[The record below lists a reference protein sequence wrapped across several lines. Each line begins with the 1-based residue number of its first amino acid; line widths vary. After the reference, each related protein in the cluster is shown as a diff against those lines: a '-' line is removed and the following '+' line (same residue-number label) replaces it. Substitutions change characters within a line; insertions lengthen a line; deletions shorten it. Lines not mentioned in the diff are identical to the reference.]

1 MWEKIAL
8 SLVTCCFKAIAI
20 LPYRVLYILSDLLY
34 PVVYYLVKYRRKVVR
49 KNLVNSF
56 PEKSVDEIVTIEK
69 KFYRHFCNY
78 FVETIKLLH
87 ISDEEMRRRLEFVN
101 VEVLEKLCQ
110 DGKPVLL
117 YLGHQ
122 GNWEYVTSIML
133 WLTGDM
139 VGCQTYHPLS
149 NKVMDKF
156 FLRLRSRF
164 NTLSVSQKQ
173 TLRLVLTLLK
183 EGKQPILGLIADQRP
198 RRKFATTWMR
208 FLNQPTPLIT
218 GGETMG
224 ERIGANYVYGS
235 MTCVKRGYYKMTI
248 QPIEPIE
255 GEEFSYVKQYMRM
268 LEKDIQREPH
278 LWLWT
283 HKRWKFHYDKED
295 LL

>member
-1 MWEKIAL
+1 MYKYNIVKGLLWVL
-8 SLVTCCFKAIAI
+8 SL
-20 LPYRVLYILSDLLY
+20 LPFPVLYVISDFLCLF
-34 PVVYYLVKYRRKVVR
+34 VSRFYRTKVVR
-49 KNLVNSF
+49 SNLKSAF
-56 PEKSVDEIVTIEK
+56 PEKTEEELRHIEK
-69 KFYRHFCNY
+69 KFYHQFCDN
-78 FVETIKLLH
+78 FVEVIKMLSMSKQD
-87 ISDEEMRRRLEFVN
+87 IMRRMTFSGLE
-101 VEVLEKLCQ
+101 EAKKRHEAGQKLNF
-110 DGKPVLL
+110 L
-117 YLGHQ
+117 YLSHF
-122 GNWEYVTSIML
+122 GNWEWIASIA
-133 WLTGDM
+133 
-139 VGCQTYHPLS
+139 YHMEPWCAS
-149 NKVMDKF
+149 AQVYHHIYNKVMDKF

>member
-1 MWEKIAL
+1 
-8 SLVTCCFKAIAI
+8 
-20 LPYRVLYILSDLLY
+20 
-34 PVVYYLVKYRRKVVR
+34 
-49 KNLVNSF
+49 
-56 PEKSVDEIVTIEK
+56 
-69 KFYRHFCNY
+69 
-78 FVETIKLLH
+78 
-87 ISDEEMRRRLEFVN
+87 MRRRLEFVN